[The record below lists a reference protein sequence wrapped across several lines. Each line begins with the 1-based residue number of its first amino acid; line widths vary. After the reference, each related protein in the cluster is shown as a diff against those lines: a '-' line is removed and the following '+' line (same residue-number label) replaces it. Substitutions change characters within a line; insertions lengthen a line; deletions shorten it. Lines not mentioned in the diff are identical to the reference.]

1 MGLGLPLAKE
11 IAARHCGRLSWAPVS
26 PHGARF
32 ELELPLA

>member
-11 IAARHCGRLSWAPVS
+11 IAVRHG
-26 PHGARF
+26 GALNWRPLTPQGTRF